1 MTGVRCQTHLDVGCG
16 ALRRRRLENLYG
28 ETWRGLTTP
37 ARLTSRTTILG
48 ANFIV
53 CDVPLAALIHWL
65 PTHSA
70 VLMWS
75 ALRANRF
82 AREPFVAV

>member
-1 MTGVRCQTHLDVGCG
+1 MSAVKLISTLVAAR
-16 ALRRRRLENLYG
+16 LRRRRLENLYG
-28 ETWRGLTTP
+28 ETPHGLTTP
-37 ARLTSRTTILG
+37 ARLTSRTRVLG
-48 ANFIV
+48 ATFIV
-53 CDVPLAALIHWL
+53 CDVPLAALILWL

-70 VLMWS
+70 ALMWS